1 MAGARSIWRWSYR
14 DYWNRGKI
22 SCKIW

>member
-1 MAGARSIWRWSYR
+1 MAGVRSILRWSYR